1 MRRKFDAV
9 SASFLLLASMKKN
22 PAPLLLA
29 FAITSILM
37 TGAHAQDKTSL
48 RFLAFP
54 KKIPPVP
61 VELVIGENK
70 TIEVQ
75 IPGNEL
81 SPAYKVPP
89 LESIVVGKTTVNG
102 EGKAVF
108 DVYGKAKS
116 IGTSKQI
123 ILLIRKG
130 DENSDGFV
138 VLPIDGEL
146 ASFRGGSYFFINAS
160 RLNVAGVIG
169 DSKFALK
176 PGQQHLL
183 KPTANYEGDICQVT
197 FAYQRDDKWKTFK
210 DTRWPTNK
218 RYRSLVF
225 FHQDPASGRLGV
237 SPIID
242 MLPYEA
248 SGPD

>member
-1 MRRKFDAV
+1 MQPIP
-9 SASFLLLASMKKN
+9 ASLIASV
-22 PAPLLLA
+22 
-29 FAITSILM
+29 ITSVLM
-37 TGAHAQDKTSL
+37 TGAHAQDNTSL
-48 RFLAFP
+48 QFLAFP

-61 VELVIGENK
+61 VELIIGDNK

-81 SPAYKVPP
+81 SPEYKVPP

-108 DVYGKAKS
+108 EVYGKAKS

-130 DENSDGFV
+130 KDNSDGFV
-138 VLPIDGEL
+138 VLPINGEL
-146 ASFRGGSYFFINAS
+146 ANFKGGSYFFINAS
-160 RLNVAGVIG
+160 GLNVAGVIG

-176 PGQQHLL
+176 PGQQRML
-183 KPTANYEGDICQVT
+183 KPAPDYEGDICQVT
-197 FAYQRDDKWKTFK
+197 LAYQRDDKWKTFK

-225 FHQDPASGRLGV
+225 FHQDPESGRLGV
-237 SPIID
+237 SPVID
-242 MLPYEA
+242 MLPFEESA
-248 SGPD
+248 TN